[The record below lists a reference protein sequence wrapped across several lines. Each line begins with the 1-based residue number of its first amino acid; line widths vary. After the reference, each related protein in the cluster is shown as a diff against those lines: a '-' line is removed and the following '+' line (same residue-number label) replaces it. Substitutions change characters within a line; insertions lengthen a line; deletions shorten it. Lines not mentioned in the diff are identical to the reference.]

1 MCIIAAVRPG
11 LKLDKET
18 FDRCWDKNPD
28 GFGMTY
34 LFNGELRIKKT
45 MYKDKAWNIY
55 NGVTNMTQDTWMIL
69 HFRISTHGTKDLTN
83 CHPFRVHD
91 GLVFC
96 HNGIIRQ
103 IPDCPDGLLNDTQM
117 FNNLILRHLP
127 KDFYKWEHYK
137 MLIEEYIGY
146 SKLVFLDTDNQVYIY
161 NESKG
166 EWHDGIWFS
175 NSGYKEIPKYTPVKY
190 QPKKDDFTL
199 GSMSDEEFYRY
210 NKEVCDS
217 NSRKQYNKSTLM
229 LCEYCSVYK
238 FKEDGKEFYNIGF
251 LCDECL
257 QELKDMDIDPTNLT
271 PDQIVERMFNNTSA
285 VDEDDVQIITR
296 DGDTSVKMNGRWV
309 SWDEYKQG
317 MGYYH
322 WRD

>member
-18 FDRCWDKNPD
+18 FDRCWNKNPD
-28 GFGMTY
+28 GFGMAY

-45 MYKDKAWNIY
+45 MRKDKAWNIY

-69 HFRISTHGTKDLTN
+69 HFRIGTHGTKDLTN

-96 HNGIIRQ
+96 HNGVIRQ
-103 IPDCPDGLLNDTQM
+103 IPDCPDRLLNDTQM

-161 NESKG
+161 NENKG

-175 NSGYKEIPKYTPVKY
+175 NSGYKEIPKYVPVKVKDWDDNKDWRKRASDRYDAMYPY
-190 QPKKDDFTL
+190 QYSATKINNDRIELT
-199 GSMSDEEFYRY
+199 
-210 NKEVCDS
+210 
-217 NSRKQYNKSTLM
+217 Q
-229 LCEYCSVYK
+229 CEYCCCHKSR
-238 FKEDGKEFYNIGF
+238 GKTYDNVGF
-251 LCDECL
+251 LCEECIN
-257 QELKDMDIDPTNLT
+257 ELKDMDIDPTNLT
-271 PDQIVERMFNNTSA
+271 LDQIVECMFNNTSA
-285 VDEDDVQIITR
+285 VDKDDVQIITR
-296 DGDTSVKMNGRWV
+296 DGDTSVKMNGRWI
-309 SWDEYKQG
+309 SWDEYMQG